1 MSSQAASQHAPLY
14 SATLVSSYRITPAS
28 SPEEVKHL
36 TFRTDELSFSS
47 RTGQSIRVMAP
58 GQFGNKYHSRLY
70 SIADPVQTANSHSEF
85 TLCVRRCSYID
96 DFNGEQHKG
105 VASNFLCDLQPGDK
119 MEFAG
124 PFGLAFSVPKD
135 KSANLLMIGMGT
147 GIAPFRAFIRH
158 IYEKVG
164 GWKGQVRLFYGART
178 GLEMLYMNDE
188 NNDLANYYDQPT
200 FKAFRAISPRPAF
213 AAPAALDEAI
223 KQSAGEVWTLLGE
236 PDTHV
241 YIAGATPMLVMV
253 EAALADLAGPGT
265 AWQNKKSELASSG
278 RWNEILY

>member
-1 MSSQAASQHAPLY
+1 MSSQAASQHVPLY

-70 SIADPVQTANSHSEF
+70 SIADPVHTANSHSEF

-96 DFNGEQHKG
+96 DFNGEQYKG

-158 IYEKVG
+158 IYEKEG
-164 GWKGQVRLFYGART
+164 GWKGQVRLFYGARN

-200 FKAFRAISPRPAF
+200 FKAFQAISPRPAF

-223 KQSAGEVWTLLGE
+223 KQSAGEVWKLLGE
-236 PDTHV
+236 SNTHV

>member
-1 MSSQAASQHAPLY
+1 MSSQTASQPAPLY
-14 SATLVSSYRITPAS
+14 SATLVGSYRITPAN

-36 TFRTDELSFSS
+36 TFRTNEPSFAS

-70 SIADPVQTANSHSEF
+70 SIADPVQTNSTDAEF

-96 DFNGEQHKG
+96 DFNGEQYKG
-105 VASNFLCDLQPGDK
+105 VASNYLCDLQPGDS
-119 MEFAG
+119 MQFAG

-158 IYEKVG
+158 IYEKEG
-164 GWKGQVRLFYGART
+164 GWKGKVRLFYGARS

-200 FKAFRAISPRPAF
+200 FKAFQAVSPRPVF
-213 AAPAALDEAI
+213 AAPVALDEAI
-223 KQSAGEVWTLLGE
+223 KQNADEVWKLLND
-236 PDTHV
+236 PLTHV
-241 YIAGATPMLVMV
+241 FIAGAEPMLLMV
-253 EAALADLAGPGT
+253 EKTLSELAGPGT
-265 AWQNKKSELASSG
+265 VWQSKKSELGSGG
-278 RWNEILY
+278 RWSEILY